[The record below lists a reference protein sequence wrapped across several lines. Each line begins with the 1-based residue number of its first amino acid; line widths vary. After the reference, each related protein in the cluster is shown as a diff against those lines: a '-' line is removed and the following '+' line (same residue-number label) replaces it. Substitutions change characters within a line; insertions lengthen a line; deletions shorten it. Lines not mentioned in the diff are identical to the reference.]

1 MNALVPALMSRTLI
15 AAAAA
20 LPILLSAPATLA
32 QRASSGIGP
41 LAELAGVWSGGGSI
55 GFANGK
61 RERVRCRANYGVA
74 SDGRAMRQVLR
85 CASDTFRFNLYGDI
99 RVRADGE
106 IAGSWREGSQ
116 SAAGSISGV
125 ARSGRIRAMIQ
136 GTGFA
141 ADVTVRT
148 DGARQQVSLSSLGD
162 VRTVS
167 VNLRKSP

>member
-1 MNALVPALMSRTLI
+1 MNVLI
-15 AAAAA
+15 PDVMFRSLIVAAAA
-20 LPILLSAPATLA
+20 LSIALSASVAIA
-32 QRASSGIGP
+32 QRGSSGAGP
-41 LAELAGVWSGGGSI
+41 LGELAGVWNGGGSI
-55 GFANGK
+55 GFADGK
-61 RERVRCRANYGVA
+61 RERVRCRANYDVA
-74 SDGRAMRQVLR
+74 SDGRAMRQALR

-141 ADVTVRT
+141 AEVTVRT